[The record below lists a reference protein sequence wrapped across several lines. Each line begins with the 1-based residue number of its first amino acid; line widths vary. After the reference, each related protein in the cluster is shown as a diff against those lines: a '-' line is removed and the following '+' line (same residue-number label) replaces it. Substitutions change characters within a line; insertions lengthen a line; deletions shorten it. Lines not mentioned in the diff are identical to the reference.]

1 MQTETDFS
9 MSIENSLSHFCES
22 LLKNPLCVIWSIVHH
37 RHTSTLYFYLKK
49 VGKSR
54 KQILKFSFEPKNEQK
69 HFCIS
74 ALAYKKWSNQKSS
87 VRESK

>member
-54 KQILKFSFEPKNEQK
+54 KQILKFSFEPKTERK
-69 HFCIS
+69 YFCIF
-74 ALAYKKWSNQKSS
+74 ALASKSGRIKK
-87 VRESK
+87 V